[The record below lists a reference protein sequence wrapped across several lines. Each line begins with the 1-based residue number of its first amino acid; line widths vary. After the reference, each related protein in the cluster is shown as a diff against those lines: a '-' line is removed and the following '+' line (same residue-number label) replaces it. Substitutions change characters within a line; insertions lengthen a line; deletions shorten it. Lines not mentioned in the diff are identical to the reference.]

1 VEHLTFA
8 GTAFN
13 ISPEVFQKKFCT
25 RPKQMQAMVRWC
37 GPRCLGGGISCCG
50 IAKGLGMMVLRALV
64 TALEI
69 YTVGVQANSAP
80 LHESYWHMY
89 MWEHYKL
96 IRADL
101 IELDAQAAEK
111 SASGLA
117 TPCEQFV
124 SKFPIV
130 CRVSMHG

>member
-1 VEHLTFA
+1 VLHFM
-8 GTAFN
+8 N
-13 ISPEVFQKKFCT
+13 RI
-25 RPKQMQAMVRWC
+25 
-37 GPRCLGGGISCCG
+37 GI
-50 IAKGLGMMVLRALV
+50 
-64 TALEI
+64 
-69 YTVGVQANSAP
+69 
-80 LHESYWHMY
+80 Y

-111 SASGLA
+111 SAFGLA